1 MIIARRC
8 AAFAPLV
15 AIALL
20 TGCAVAKVD
29 PRVSGQTLIVSQNDQ
44 LRPQLVLPR
53 SFQEKTEKGSP
64 EGKKWGSIT
73 VDISS
78 GAAASKSLVSF
89 MKSKF
94 PRTVVGDSPSAGG
107 HDFTLSAEDVHVVVG
122 TDDTAAYHTSTLI
135 PLATFGMKA
144 DTISRAQVKA
154 QATLCSGQVVNIV
167 ETGEYRETMMYS
179 AIGIDTLA
187 EAAGKAV
194 DRAAEKVV
202 EKFATEASSC
212 K

>member
-1 MIIARRC
+1 MTIVRRC
-8 AAFAPLV
+8 ASFAPLV
-15 AIALL
+15 AAVLL
-20 TGCAVAKVD
+20 TGCAAAKVD
-29 PRVSGQTLIVSQNDQ
+29 PRVSGQTLIVTQDDQ

-53 SFQEKTEKGSP
+53 SFQEKTEKESP

-78 GAAASKSLVSF
+78 GAAASKSLMSF
-89 MKSKF
+89 MKAKY
-94 PRTVVGDSPSAGG
+94 PRTVVGDSQAAGA
-107 HDFTLSAEDVHVVVG
+107 HDFTLSAQDVHVVVG
-122 TDDTAAYHTSTLI
+122 TDDTAAYHTGTFI
-135 PLATFGMKA
+135 PLASFGMKA
-144 DTISRAQVKA
+144 DTIARAQLKA
-154 QATLCSGQVVNIV
+154 QATLCGGRVVNV
-167 ETGEYRETMMYS
+167 AETGEYRETMMYS

-202 EKFATEASSC
+202 QRVSMEASSC